1 MYRLE
6 ALLKVHRASDLPAL
20 LAHVDAAVRS
30 HRGPGEAADDAT
42 MVALRF
48 SSGDADGVPRVK
60 RDLAALAGR
69 DWDVAVVGGGVYG
82 AAVAWDAAQRGLAVA
97 LVEREDFGA
106 GVSWNS
112 LKTIHGGMRYLQKVD
127 LRRLRESARERATLL
142 AIAPALVRPLPI
154 VVPTY
159 GHGTTGREALAL
171 GLRLNDWLT
180 RDRNRGL
187 PPSHRIP
194 AARTVSAAEALRLV
208 PGLERRG
215 LSGAALWHDAQAAST
230 ERLTI
235 GFLHAAA
242 GAGAAA
248 ANHAEAVSLL
258 RAGGRV
264 AGVAVRDTL
273 GGGSFEIRARMVVNA
288 AGPWADDVLARGGL
302 ARPRA
307 PLLRARNVVLRRAP
321 VVPFAVGAKSEGR
334 FLFLVPWEGR
344 TIVGTSYEPA
354 DASPSDPMA
363 FLDEASRAFPWA
375 GIESG
380 AATLVHEG
388 LVPGRDG
395 ASGLSTRPRLHD
407 HEAEDGLPGLVSLQ
421 GVKYTTARAVAQRAV
436 DLVVRRLG
444 RAVPPCRTAVTPL
457 PDARP
462 LAGPLEDRA
471 RCAVRDEMALTL
483 ADAVLRRL
491 DLGTAGPPPP
501 DALLAVSSAMAAE
514 LGWDSGREQ
523 AERDALAGFYA
534 RSVRPPC

>member
-1 MYRLE
+1 M
-6 ALLKVHRASDLPAL
+6 
-20 LAHVDAAVRS
+20 
-30 HRGPGEAADDAT
+30 
-42 MVALRF
+42 
-48 SSGDADGVPRVK
+48 
-60 RDLAALAGR
+60 
-69 DWDVAVVGGGVYG
+69 
-82 AAVAWDAAQRGLAVA
+82 
-97 LVEREDFGA
+97 
-106 GVSWNS
+106 
-112 LKTIHGGMRYLQKVD
+112 
-127 LRRLRESARERATLL
+127 
-142 AIAPALVRPLPI
+142 
-154 VVPTY
+154 
-159 GHGTTGREALAL
+159 
-171 GLRLNDWLT
+171 
-180 RDRNRGL
+180 
-187 PPSHRIP
+187 
-194 AARTVSAAEALRLV
+194 
-208 PGLERRG
+208 
-215 LSGAALWHDAQAAST
+215 
-230 ERLTI
+230 
-235 GFLHAAA
+235 
-242 GAGAAA
+242 
-248 ANHAEAVSLL
+248 
-258 RAGGRV
+258 
-264 AGVAVRDTL
+264 
-273 GGGSFEIRARMVVNA
+273 
-288 AGPWADDVLARGGL
+288 
-302 ARPRA
+302 
-307 PLLRARNVVLRRAP
+307 VLRRAP

-354 DASPSDPMA
+354 DSSPSDPMA

-407 HEAEDGLPGLVSLQ
+407 HEAEDGLPGLVTLQ

-462 LAGPLEDRA
+462 LSGPLEDGA

-491 DLGTAGPPPP
+491 DLGTTGPPPP
-501 DALLAVSSAMAAE
+501 DALVAVSSVMAAE